1 MCVGET
7 TTRPRPHFLV
17 SGSKVDGWVERR
29 RLFQCAATERLG
41 GQGPAGQET
50 LACKHAGVLINQ
62 HITLV
67 LHQLRSRRIIRMF
80 ANCKQVA
87 CEQRCQK
94 AKMRKGDNEAKMN
107 DKKQK
112 GMLQNVLLI
121 FNRTLVI
128 VVQVS
133 EKN

>member
-1 MCVGET
+1 
-7 TTRPRPHFLV
+7 
-17 SGSKVDGWVERR
+17 
-29 RLFQCAATERLG
+29 
-41 GQGPAGQET
+41 
-50 LACKHAGVLINQ
+50 
-62 HITLV
+62 
-67 LHQLRSRRIIRMF
+67 
-80 ANCKQVA
+80 
-87 CEQRCQK
+87 
-94 AKMRKGDNEAKMN
+94 MRKGDNEAKMN